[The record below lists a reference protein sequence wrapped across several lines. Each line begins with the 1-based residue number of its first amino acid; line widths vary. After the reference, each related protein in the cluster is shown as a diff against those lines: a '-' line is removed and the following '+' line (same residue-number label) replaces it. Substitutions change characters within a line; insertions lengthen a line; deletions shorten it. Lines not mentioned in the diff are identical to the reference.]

1 MPGRSSDLVFRAD
14 EVFANSE
21 PIAHHHFRKFY
32 EENLRYEG
40 SKLCVASSEV
50 PDRAIGNAGG
60 PKNERE
66 LCKIVRDK
74 LWSALKNAGSLNGP
88 KNDRELD
95 MRYARANNLQEM
107 DVNSTAG
114 EILQKSNDL
123 FQSAQ
128 KPLVVLKLYYVSR

>member
-1 MPGRSSDLVFRAD
+1 MVRLDCLVLFYVNDKWHSMPGRSSDLEFRAD

-40 SKLCVASSEV
+40 SKLCVASSEA
-50 PDRAIGNAGG
+50 PDRAIENAG
-60 PKNERE
+60 
-66 LCKIVRDK
+66 
-74 LWSALKNAGSLNGP
+74 GP

-95 MRYARANNLQEM
+95 MHYARANNLQEM

-114 EILQKSNDL
+114 EILQISNDL
-123 FQSAQ
+123 FPSAQ
-128 KPLVVLKLYYVSR
+128 KPLVVLKLYYVSRQAQV